1 MKKQILLLL
10 FIPLVFSCE
19 TDNDDVEMNLLELL
33 KGKVYQKDIPNG
45 KRYVHFDLTY
55 LGEDPILGENYEG
68 WTFYEK
74 LNLDSD
80 ELGCFLTYSISS
92 SDFGLYLQW
101 YTDTIIN
108 NPQQFKLDGIY
119 NQTWIVT
126 KNNNDM
132 ISIEYGGDPDIDDDY
147 TEMSLEEFIELDCM

>member
-1 MKKQILLLL
+1 MKKLILLLL

-45 KRYVHFDLTY
+45 KRFVHFDLTY
-55 LGEDPILGENYEG
+55 LGEDPIIGENYEG
-68 WTFYEK
+68 WTYYEK

-132 ISIEYGGDPDIDDDY
+132 ISIKYGGDPDIDDDY

>member
-1 MKKQILLLL
+1 M
-10 FIPLVFSCE
+10 
-19 TDNDDVEMNLLELL
+19 
-33 KGKVYQKDIPNG
+33 
-45 KRYVHFDLTY
+45 
-55 LGEDPILGENYEG
+55 
-68 WTFYEK
+68 
-74 LNLDSD
+74 
-80 ELGCFLTYSISS
+80 
-92 SDFGLYLQW
+92 QW

-132 ISIEYGGDPDIDDDY
+132 ISIKYGGDPDIDDDY

>member
-1 MKKQILLLL
+1 MKKLLILI
-10 FIPLVFSCE
+10 IPLVFSCE
-19 TDNDDVEMNLLELL
+19 MDNDDVEINLLELL

-45 KRYVHFDLTY
+45 KRFVHFDLTY
-55 LGEDPILGENYEG
+55 LGEDPIIGENYEG
-68 WTFYEK
+68 WTYYEK

-80 ELGCFLTYSISS
+80 ELGCFLTYNISS

-132 ISIEYGGDPDIDDDY
+132 ISIKYGGDPDIDDDY